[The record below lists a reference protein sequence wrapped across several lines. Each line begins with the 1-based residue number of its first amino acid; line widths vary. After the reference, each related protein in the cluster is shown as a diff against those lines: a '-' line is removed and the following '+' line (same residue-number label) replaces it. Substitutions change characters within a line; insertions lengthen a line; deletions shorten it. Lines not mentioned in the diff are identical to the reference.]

1 MIKEALKQ
9 ALVNIENSAKFSFN
23 NHEEDNSMIM
33 YLDDVNEFCEYLE
46 EEQFYPIGIGI
57 NVPLTGYWQYN
68 VDKYDDKVLGFL
80 FHDLESDREKWIHI
94 AEYTYERMMLW
105 FYDRNIVKDKINIIK
120 RG

>member
-46 EEQFYPIGIGI
+46 EEQFYPIGIGV

-94 AEYTYERMMLW
+94 AAYTYERMMLW
-105 FYDRNIVKDKINIIK
+105 FYDESVLEDRINK
-120 RG
+120 MKY